1 MFRSSLFL
9 LLCMERRFW
18 SDLWLSCQA
27 SQHCLSVDFDR
38 LRFWARVFFLFL
50 LLELLT
56 WNIQSCPVHS
66 TADSGITHQR
76 AVTTVLGREH
86 ILHLWLLRGCVFS
99 WNWGPPAC
107 DLAVLGGILLCVPP
121 VELGLEEI
129 ALQSFLV
136 HLRYCSL
143 QVFLWMLRLAVHCRS
158 VLCSVGGSQLGFSK
172 EFILFLRFL
181 YCFCVFILCCA
192 CRISQLR
199 KK

>member
-1 MFRSSLFL
+1 MFRSLLFL
-9 LLCMERRFW
+9 FLCMERRFW

-27 SQHCLSVDFDR
+27 SQHCLSVEW
-38 LRFWARVFFLFL
+38 LILTGWASGPGFFFLFL

-56 WNIQSCPVHS
+56 WNIQSYPVHS

-76 AVTTVLGREH
+76 AVTTVLGGEH

-107 DLAVLGGILLCVPP
+107 DLAVLGGILLCVPL

-158 VLCSVGGSQLGFSK
+158 VLCSVGRSQLGFSK
-172 EFILFLRFL
+172 ELILFLHFL
-181 YCFCVFILCCA
+181 YSSVLC
-192 CRISQLR
+192 L
-199 KK
+199 